1 MRLWQFMATLLTR
14 MIKYL
19 TDRVRSMS
27 LALLCLY
34 KKKRSV
40 VMLIEP
46 TVIYIYIP
54 RILRSIRIW
63 YRLIKSMDT
72 QIR

>member
-1 MRLWQFMATLLTR
+1 MATLLTR

-34 KKKRSV
+34 KKKTFGRNV
-40 VMLIEP
+40 
-46 TVIYIYIP
+46 
-54 RILRSIRIW
+54 
-63 YRLIKSMDT
+63 D
-72 QIR
+72 